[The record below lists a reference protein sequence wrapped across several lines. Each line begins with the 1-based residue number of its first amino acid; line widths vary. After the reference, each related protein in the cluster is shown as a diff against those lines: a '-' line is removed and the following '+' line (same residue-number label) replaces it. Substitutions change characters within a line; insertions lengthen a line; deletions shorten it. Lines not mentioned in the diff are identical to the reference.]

1 MKTMFLFLASRLVLP
16 MLMGVLV
23 FPCTAQATRQGTM
36 AFQTVHKTVTAGDAG
51 SWIRPGWDWANRQF
65 NTQAKPDTP
74 VTYTVETWNDGSNLK
89 FKFTILDSTQNRLA
103 SAAPNPQISD
113 LTLGDQ
119 ILIHIDP
126 NNSGETGTG
135 LQTGTGGISTDHKYQ
150 IIINQNAPTGQ
161 PKCVINHYFPQGATR
176 WNSNFLTT
184 SSCSVNPGTS
194 YVVEVSIPFTD
205 IGTISGNFGLAIAVI
220 NDLGVNLGVAPNAV
234 AQLTGSAFPLSLPI
248 SKTNNNPVPDTDPVA
263 NTLQV
268 NGVWAKPENW
278 GVGYTT
284 TNVPAAADG
293 DLKLDHKGKDAWY
306 SASIRLS
313 KCTVLHWDGVA
324 EGGANQLNLNGW
336 YQYYPK
342 APTCEM
348 GVWVNVTNKTNPGV
362 IKEGRLLILWADSG
376 IAPDTWKVVKLT
388 DPIAFSPGESQ
399 SVRLWTNVPAGGSY
413 HNGTTHPCMRVY
425 ILPKDLNPSFNE
437 NDINAITN
445 STGVG
450 KLEGAYGIGA
460 NLADTYSRVAQ
471 MNFTNLAAKDTPCPD
486 SNMCKFTSLSLP
498 QFALLDNNTYLPDV
512 LAKVSDSRGEGVAVL
527 PKHEVPSRGKE
538 EPLVRVSI
546 TGFGIE
552 QTTQQQKYVFIEPL
566 GGLAWAE
573 PQSVFLAGLLQPVA
587 FGITNPAVLFRDF
600 STPTPTDI
608 PSPTRKIVLAT
619 QVKADSGIPVT
630 IEVLPFKDTLA
641 PGETV
646 IAKTVLAVAPAL
658 PTAPVGIPLWQ
669 WLLLILII
677 LLLLIILFWRKPQ
690 LP

>member
-1 MKTMFLFLASRLVLP
+1 MKTIFSFPIYRFILALIIFALP
-16 MLMGVLV
+16 SIN
-23 FPCTAQATRQGTM
+23 QARQGSM
-36 AFQTVHKTVTAGDAG
+36 AFLTTHTSVKAGEAG
-51 SWIRPGWDWANRQF
+51 ASIRPGWDWVGRQYD
-65 NTQAKPDTP
+65 TQAKPDVPTQFD
-74 VTYTVETWNDGSNLK
+74 VETWSNLTELH
-89 FKFTILDSTQNRLA
+89 FKFTIPDSTQNQLRDT
-103 SAAPNPQISD
+103 AANTSPFDPEELS
-113 LTLGDQ
+113 DQ
-119 ILIHIDP
+119 ILIHLDP
-126 NNSGETGTG
+126 NDSHESQLHSG
-135 LQTGTGGISTDHKYQ
+135 DHKYQ
-150 IIINQNAPTGQ
+150 ILINRQATNNTNGNCTISPPSTYGKCIMKHFTPDTINGTWNFGTTPTSATATVRFNGNA
-161 PKCVINHYFPQGATR
+161 Y
-176 WNSNFLTT
+176 
-184 SSCSVNPGTS
+184 
-194 YVVEVSIPFTD
+194 EVAITIFVSE
-205 IGTISGNFGLAIAVI
+205 IGTISPSGNFGLAIAVI
-220 NDLGVNLGVAPNAV
+220 NNLGAKHNGKT
-234 AQLTGSAFPLSLPI
+234 QLSGSAFPLSIPI
-248 SKTNNNPVPDTDPVA
+248 SNGNNPVILDETE
-263 NTLQV
+263 V
-268 NGVWAKPENW
+268 NGVWAQPDKW

-284 TNVPAAADG
+284 TNVPAAAG

-313 KCTVLHWDGVA
+313 KCTVLHWEGVA
-324 EGGANQLNLNGW
+324 EGGANQSGDPTGW
-336 YQYYPK
+336 YKYYPK

-471 MNFTNLAAKDTPCPD
+471 MNFTNLAAQGTSCPD

-498 QFALLDNNTYLPDV
+498 QFALLDNNAYLPDV

-630 IEVLPFKDTLA
+630 IKVLPFKDTLA

-677 LLLLIILFWRKPQ
+677 LLLLLIMFWRKPQ